1 MRHILGLIAENNLV
15 KTALLKEEKGSIS
28 LEFVKSFFSSDSLV
42 KQLYISMPLPENG
55 TFYTATALKPQDVL
69 FRALSLPISDRKKA
83 LAALPFQL
91 EGILP
96 YPLEEANIAASL
108 TQMGKEAFS
117 ISLFAA
123 RDAAI
128 SSHLEWAQSLQIEP
142 DCISCTP
149 IAIYRLCRWL
159 FPQENAFTMFHFG
172 DTKSSCV
179 ISLKDEIS
187 LTQTLHFGHQD
198 FLNALAKDL
207 PEKSIDEII
216 FIAQEPSLLAGLSEP
231 LIHLTQVQE
240 RVQKE
245 LERLFC
251 YLESKN
257 ATSQNPNWIV
267 LGDRYPSF
275 SYSSFF
281 PKACLTDL
289 SALSMPASIVHE
301 YAIPIGTALDAL
313 AQDKHTVQFLQGK
326 WIPKRQT
333 EKRKK
338 KAVRLAALC
347 TIAALIMGVG
357 GHMLLKK
364 KENAL
369 SLQLLNCLPPTM
381 AQNPPQSIEE
391 WEETLWQWESS
402 LNAQK
407 LPFPFLPTVPTV
419 SDVLAWLSS
428 HPALSSPEG
437 GKKEGIDI
445 KNFRYQ
451 LYKHP
456 KLGEA
461 GGVYA
466 AKVDLELTSA
476 TPRLAREFHDA
487 LLKGDR
493 IVNAKKEIKWN
504 AQQNTYWTSF
514 ELNLVKKEAR

>member
-1 MRHILGLIAENNLV
+1 VEHFLGLISENHIV
-15 KTALLKEEKGSIS
+15 KTALLKEEKGAIT

-42 KQLYISMPLPENG
+42 KQLYISMPLPEKG

-69 FRALSLPISDRKKA
+69 FRALTLPISDRKKA

-96 YPLEEANIAASL
+96 YPIEEANIAACL
-108 TQMGKEAFS
+108 KPMGKEAFS
-117 ISLFAA
+117 VSLFAA
-123 RDAAI
+123 RDAALA
-128 SSHLEWAQSLQIEP
+128 SHLEWAQSLQIEP
-142 DCISCTP
+142 DSISCGP

-159 FPQENAFTMFHFG
+159 FPEENAFTIFHFG
-172 DTKSSCV
+172 ESKSCCV
-179 ISLKDEIS
+179 ITLKDEIT

-207 PEKSIDEII
+207 PEKSHDEII
-216 FIAQEPSLLAGLSEP
+216 AISQDPALFAGLSTP
-231 LIHLTQVQE
+231 LAHFNQVKE

-257 ATSQNPNWIV
+257 AASQNPNWIV
-267 LGDRYPSF
+267 LGDRHPSF
-275 SYSSFF
+275 LISSFF
-281 PKACLTDL
+281 PQGCLMDL
-289 SALSMPASIVHE
+289 GSRSIPASIIHE
-301 YAIPIGTALDAL
+301 YAMPIGTALDAIV
-313 AQDKHTVQFLQGK
+313 QDRRTVQFLQGK
-326 WIPKRQT
+326 WIPKRQS
-333 EKRKK
+333 EKRKRT
-338 KAVRLAALC
+338 AFRLAALC
-347 TIAALIMGVG
+347 LAAAFMMGIG

-364 KENAL
+364 KEKAL
-369 SLQLLNCLPPTM
+369 SQHLLSCLPPTM
-381 AQNPPQSIEE
+381 AKNPPQSIEE

-407 LPFPFLPTVPTV
+407 LPFPFLSTVPTV

-428 HPALSSPEG
+428 HPVLSSPEG

-445 KNFRYQ
+445 KNIRYQ

-461 GGVYA
+461 GGLYA

-487 LLKGDR
+487 LLKGDQ

-514 ELNLVKKEAR
+514 ELNPIKKEAR

>member
-1 MRHILGLIAENNLV
+1 MKHILGLIAENNLV
-15 KTALLKEEKGSIS
+15 KTALLKEEQGNIS
-28 LEFVKSFFSSDSLV
+28 LKLVKSFFSSNSLV
-42 KQLYISMPLPENG
+42 KQLYISLPLSQKE
-55 TFYTATALKPQDVL
+55 TFYTATALKPQDLL
-69 FRALSLPISDRKKA
+69 FRTLSLPISDRKKA

-117 ISLFAA
+117 VSLFAA
-123 RDAAI
+123 RDHAI

-149 IAIYRLCRWL
+149 IAIYRLCHWL
-159 FPQENAFTMFHFG
+159 FPQENAFTMLHFG
-172 DTKSSCV
+172 ETKSCCV

-187 LTQTLHFGHQD
+187 LTQTLHFGHED
-198 FLNALAKDL
+198 FLSALAKDL

-216 FIAQEPSLLAGLSEP
+216 ALAQDSSLFVNLSIP
-231 LIHLTQVQE
+231 LVHFNQVKE

-257 ATSQNPNWIV
+257 ATAYNPNWIV
-267 LGDRYPSF
+267 IGDKYPSF

-281 PKACLTDL
+281 PQNSLTDL
-289 SALSMPASIVHE
+289 KLLSMPANIVHE

-326 WIPKRQT
+326 WVPKRHM
-333 EKRKK
+333 EKRKR
-338 KAVRLAALC
+338 KAIRLATLC
-347 TIAALIMGVG
+347 LAAALIMGLG
-357 GHMLLKK
+357 GHILLKK
-364 KENAL
+364 KEKAL
-369 SLQLLNCLPPTM
+369 SQQLLNCLPPTM
-381 AQNPPQSIEE
+381 AQNPPQSLEE
-391 WEETLWQWESS
+391 WKEVLWQWESR
-402 LNAQK
+402 LNDQK
-407 LPFPFLPTVPTV
+407 LPFPFLPTVPKV

-428 HPALSSPEG
+428 HPLLSSSEG

-461 GGVYA
+461 GGIYS
-466 AKVDLELTSA
+466 AKVDLEMTSA

-487 LLKGDR
+487 LLKGDQ

-504 AQQNTYWTSF
+504 AQQNTYWASF
-514 ELNLVKKEAR
+514 ELNPVKKEAR

>member
-15 KTALLKEEKGSIS
+15 KTALLKEEKGNIS

-55 TFYTATALKPQDVL
+55 TFYTATALNPQDVL

-91 EGILP
+91 EGIIP
-96 YPLEEANIAASL
+96 FPLDEANIAASL

-123 RDAAI
+123 RDSAI

-159 FPQENAFTMFHFG
+159 FPHENAFTMFHFG

-198 FLNALAKDL
+198 FLSALAKDL

-216 FIAQEPSLLAGLSEP
+216 LIAQEPSLLAGLSEP
-231 LIHLTQVQE
+231 LTHFNQVQE

-313 AQDKHTVQFLQGK
+313 AHDKHTVQFLQGK

-338 KAVRLAALC
+338 KAVRFAALC
-347 TIAALIMGVG
+347 AASALLMGVG

-369 SLQLLNCLPPTM
+369 SQQLINCLPPTM
-381 AQNPPQSIEE
+381 AKNPPQSIEE

-437 GKKEGIDI
+437 GKKEGVDI
-445 KNFRYQ
+445 KSFRYQ

-504 AQQNTYWTSF
+504 A
-514 ELNLVKKEAR
+514 